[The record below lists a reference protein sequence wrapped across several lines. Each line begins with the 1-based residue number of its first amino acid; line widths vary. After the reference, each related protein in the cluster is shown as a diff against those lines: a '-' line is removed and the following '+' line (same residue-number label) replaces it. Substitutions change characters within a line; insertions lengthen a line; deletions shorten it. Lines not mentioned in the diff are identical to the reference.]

1 MQLLSLIGLEKI
13 RVLLFRIDR
22 CFKIHFYVKDSI
34 IGRKIIKIRQLT
46 SIISP

>member
-13 RVLLFRIDR
+13 RVLLFRIGR

-34 IGRKIIKIRQLT
+34 IGRRIIKIRQLI